1 MDILQPAFLA
11 GRPAAVEKN
20 HEHFLGMPKRGLAFL
35 LANVMFWQPMW
46 AQADGIVVA
55 NPNISLDRAGNG
67 VPIIN
72 IATPNASG
80 LSHNQFHDYNVGAQG
95 VILNNVTARTEQS
108 QLGGIILGNPN
119 LRGAAAQ
126 TILNEVNGGSPSQL
140 RGYTE
145 VAGQSAR
152 VIVAN
157 PYGIT
162 CNGCGFINAPRVT
175 LTTGKPVL
183 DDGRLDHFQ
192 VDQGSVAID
201 GVGLDASN
209 VDSFEIIT
217 RSAQINAQIHAKRLN
232 ITTGRNDVNVDTLN
246 ATARADDGSAKPQ
259 LAIDSSALGGMYAGA
274 IKLVGT
280 EAGVGVKLAGELA
293 ASAGDIQIDANGQLS
308 MAKATASSAVD
319 IKAKSLDAQGPVYAG
334 TQLTVQT
341 AEQLVSQQSLA
352 ARDSVHLTSGGRLTN
367 NGVIEAGVNPDNGRN
382 TNGDLS
388 IKSDALSNSGS
399 VLASRSLNIT
409 AAGVL
414 DNQNGIIQA
423 QNVTLSVA
431 RLVNQGLNARIYG
444 ETALAFSAPA
454 VVNLDG
460 LIRFADGQAATLS
473 VDSLDNRQGRIE
485 LAGGS
490 LELNARELQN
500 ADGKIIAGHLDVDA
514 RQLDNSR
521 GLIGAS
527 QGDAHVVARE
537 RLDNSKG
544 KIQAKTRLAVSAG
557 ELLNRGGTLAAD
569 QIKVTAARLDNSTK
583 GVISAENGAAELAL
597 AQDLDNHDGK
607 VQASTHLKVAAQSI
621 NNRMGSLTGKTLE
634 VTSRGALDNTQ
645 GKISSADTVITSAD
659 MDNSQG
665 LIQGNDRLKLT
676 AQDLENSGGKLLG
689 GVLDA
694 SLTNLTGNN
703 DGTISAENGKLS
715 LTVQQH
721 LNNALGQLQASQGDV
736 DIYTGS
742 FDNRGGVVAA
752 QQLLVMAKDAHV
764 DNRGGRMISDGLNLH
779 AASLDN
785 TGNGLLAAGDDGAR
799 LILEQPAPGQSR
811 LLNNNGRI
819 QSDAGLHIESD
830 VVDNSAGVLL
840 GKTIDVTATQLSN
853 NDKGGIVGNGGDVA
867 VTISGVF
874 SNVTGVV
881 DAGEQ
886 RLLLEQFTA
895 LDNRGGTLRGKRLD
909 ITGTSINN
917 NDAGQILAGSG
928 GLKITG
934 KTLMNQQGVILAN
947 GSHAGLALVS
957 GTLQNQGGTVQADS
971 LEITSTDLDNS
982 AVNGKAGLISSL
994 IDDLTL
1000 TVTHLTNR
1008 AGKLFGKDQLIF
1020 NGTSLDNTGGEIS
1033 GNQLGLEA
1041 VGQILNQG
1049 GLIESA
1055 TSLKLTA
1062 GGLDNS
1068 ASGQIRAL
1076 GGTSSQIK
1084 LSGNLNNQSG
1094 VIEIGSQDLV
1104 LSGAQLNNLSGS
1116 VRHAAQGLFDL
1127 DLTNLT
1133 GTQGSLT
1140 GLGKGLWDVGSV
1152 NGVGTWQLNGGLTY
1166 TSAQSLTLN
1175 AGDRIASASTL
1186 NLNVANLSNAG
1197 QLASDGDLT
1206 LNLGGNLLNSGKVS
1220 AQQKLTINANDVIQ
1234 QDGRLVSGGDTAMTL
1249 RGTLDNLGRLIANQ
1263 NLAVTAAQINNKG
1276 TLGAQGNLE
1285 FNVTNGISNSADTL
1299 LFSGGTMKLHSN
1311 SLNNYYGDIYSR
1323 GNLSF
1328 DAVGGGRAALF
1339 SNLSGTIEGEGDI
1352 DINAVSV
1359 ENAKSVFEMSQGVSS
1374 GSIRWICGQH
1384 CGGHDGWKKGTII
1397 IDRTYNDVV
1406 IKDSTASRFVA
1417 GKNLTIHASGVENR
1431 YSMMAANSN
1440 LTVTADR
1447 LLNLG
1452 AESRSGASTETIG
1465 TPGRIDNSLWDRM
1478 EFVEVPAF
1486 NAQTQQGD
1494 FDEARFN
1501 ELVAVTNDSRFSHP
1515 DTIHTNWSSTG
1526 NTLYPATLQAGGTV
1540 SLNVTDSIQN
1550 GKLYNNTYDQLS
1562 GNLDSE
1568 KATGVGVVDIN
1579 LGKRSSAASVQV
1591 AKDVTRIEKVDADGV
1606 KQISFVPVDFRGVP
1620 FAAVDPTASS
1630 TFRLPKGPYGMFVQS
1645 QNPQSRYLIETNPEL
1660 TQTAL
1665 FMSSDYLL
1673 GKLDFS
1679 ADEAARRLG
1688 DGRYESR
1695 LISDAVLAQTGQRFL
1710 AGGLNNDYEQFRYLM
1725 DNALASKNELNLAV
1739 GVSLTSAQVAALTH
1753 DIVWM
1758 EERVVDGQK
1767 VLVPVLYLAQAE
1779 SRNVRGG
1786 SLIQGRDLEMIT
1798 GNDLVNVGTLRAT
1811 NNLSADVKGSLYN
1824 GGLAEANERLNV
1836 MATDSIRNALA
1847 GDIRGNQVSLST
1859 LKGDI
1864 VNDRTAVT
1872 YSPGQGLLTS
1882 TDDGG
1887 SVSARDTLSIKSGR
1901 DLTNSGTITSGADAN
1916 LSATRDIN
1924 LLAVQDVNE
1933 IHKIENG
1940 GHRSTVTTTVENLAS
1955 SVKSGGNLKLDAGRD
1970 INVVA
1975 STAEAEGNLNA
1986 DAKRDIYMSSA
1997 GDEHNVETH
2006 SKDGKKRVHE
2016 EDNHTVQKVA
2026 EFIAGGDVKTNSG
2039 RDTTLVASKISAGN
2053 EAYVYAGNNLNL
2065 LAAQNKDYTLY
2076 DMKEKGGF
2084 GSLKLKRDEVTQ
2096 ITHVGSEIKTGGNL
2110 SLVSKGDQLYQVAKL
2125 DSGKDIVLD
2134 SGGSITFEGV
2144 KDLRDESHTKTNNNA
2159 GWVSAKGRGN
2169 TDETLRQTQMIAKG
2183 NIVIKAVD
2191 GLKIDIKDVN
2201 QESVSQTIDAMV
2213 KADPQL
2219 AWLKDAEARG
2229 DVDWRRVKEIH
2240 ESFKYENSG
2249 VGPAAQIAIAIMMSF
2264 VMGPGGLALV
2274 SGGAGGV
2281 IATSLATTAV
2291 TSTINNKGNLGAAFK
2306 ETFSADS
2313 LKSAAIAGFTAGVLN
2328 YADANWFAGGTSKTA
2343 NILTSS
2349 NFTDVAI
2356 RTTGRAIISSGI
2368 STTIGGGSFGDNF
2381 GAALLG
2387 EASSV
2392 AMATGFNFVGDKTIK
2407 FPEGGV
2413 VKVVAHALMGG
2424 LLSEAM
2430 GGDFATG
2437 AAAAGLNEA
2446 AMNVLVK
2453 FAGGNDQLH
2462 LMMSQLTGLVAAA
2475 AVDGDLQQG
2484 ANIARNATQYNWLLH
2499 REVVAADK
2507 ARAACGSG
2515 EGAQACRDNITRAV
2529 AALDGERQR
2538 EMEEFGRK
2546 TQLQALQEGWTREQ
2560 YNAAMASYF
2569 SGIDPRELTTVYP
2582 PSMDPGFLAREAGIG
2597 VGNNAVALP
2606 GEAVKAAESIWKAV
2620 SSPLDTI
2627 GAIAGGIGGL
2637 AVGFKDWITSPIPSH
2652 TLEKQFDKV
2661 ATASAQ
2667 ELGGMAFDAAT
2678 GLVTAY
2684 IGGRAVEWV
2693 GGKWVSAKGTAG
2705 TPVTK
2710 GPCCFAAGTKV
2721 STPQGDRVIESLKVG
2736 DVVWSK
2742 PEKGGKPFAAAILA
2756 THQRSD
2762 QPIYRLKLKSVRG
2775 AGAAE
2780 GETLLVTPSHPF
2792 YVPAKRDFIPV
2803 KDLEPGDLLQSL
2815 ADGDTENTS
2824 SEVESLELYLP
2835 EGKTYNLTVDVGHT
2849 FYVGELKT
2857 WVHNTGPCDLPP
2869 DYFAGG
2875 AKEIGNATEAGSV
2888 FTQQRNFWSK
2898 DPIQFSGNKV
2908 YQRNDLFDPNLQ
2920 TSWREG
2926 GKVITGSN
2934 AERMASG
2941 RAPIGV
2947 DGKSV
2952 NLHHMTQTQL
2962 GPIAEMTQSFHQ
2974 TNSAT
2979 IHINPNTIPSGIDRA
2994 AFDKW
2999 KVQYWQQRSADFRN

>member
-1 MDILQPAFLA
+1 MNIPQPAFLA
-11 GRPAAVEKN
+11 GQPAAAEKN
-20 HEHFLGMPKRGLAFL
+20 REHFLGMPKRGLAFL

-55 NPNISLDRAGNG
+55 NPNTTLDRAGNG

-175 LTTGKPVL
+175 LTTGKPVF

-192 VDQGSVAID
+192 VDQGSVAIN

-232 ITTGRNDVNVDTLN
+232 ITTGRNDVNADTLN

-259 LAIDSSALGGMYAGA
+259 LTIDSSALGGMYAGA

-293 ASAGDIQIDANGQLS
+293 ASAGDIQIDANGHLS
-308 MAKATASSAVD
+308 MAKATASGAVD

-341 AEQLVSQQSLA
+341 AEQLVNRQSLA
-352 ARDSVHLTSGGRLTN
+352 ARDNVRLSSGGQLTN
-367 NGVIEAGVNPDNGRN
+367 NGVIEAGVNADNTRN
-382 TNGDLS
+382 STGDLS
-388 IKSDALSNSGS
+388 INSTAVSNTGS
-399 VLASRSLNIT
+399 LLASRSLNT
-409 AAGVL
+409 AAAGL
-414 DNQNGIIQA
+414 IDNQGGVIQA
-423 QNVTLSVA
+423 KNVGLSAA
-431 RLVNQGLNARIYG
+431 RLVNQGAAARIYG
-444 ETALAFSAPA
+444 DTLLAFSAPA
-454 VVNLDG
+454 IVNLDG
-460 LIRFADGQAATLS
+460 LIRFAEGQAATLS
-473 VDSLDNRQGRIE
+473 LDSLDNRQGRIE
-485 LAGGS
+485 IAGGS
-490 LELNARELQN
+490 LKLNARDMKN
-500 ADGKIIAGHLDVDA
+500 SGGAIIAGRLDIDA
-514 RQLDNSR
+514 RQLDNSS

-527 QGDAHVVARE
+527 QSDAKVVARE
-537 RLDNSKG
+537 RLDNGKG
-544 KIQAKTRLAVSAG
+544 KLQAKTTLAVSGG
-557 ELLNRGGTLAAD
+557 ELLNQGGTLAAD
-569 QIKVTAARLDNSTK
+569 QIKVTAARLDNSDK
-583 GVISAENGAAELAL
+583 GVISAENGTAELTL
-597 AQDLDNHDGK
+597 TQDLNNHDGK
-607 VQASTHLKVAAQSI
+607 VQASERLTVAAQSI
-621 NNRMGSLTGKTLE
+621 NNRNASLTGKTLE
-634 VTSRGALDNTQ
+634 VTSVGALDNAQ
-645 GKISSADTVITSAD
+645 GTISSADTLITSAD
-659 MDNSQG
+659 LDNSQG
-665 LIQGNDRLKLT
+665 LIQGTDRLNLT
-676 AQDLENSGGKLLG
+676 AQDLQNASGKLLG
-689 GVLDA
+689 GVVDA
-694 SLTNLTGNN
+694 NLRNLTGNN
-703 DGTISAENGKLS
+703 DGTISAETGQ
-715 LTVQQH
+715 LTLVVQQH
-721 LNNALGQLQASQGDV
+721 LNSALGRLQSSQA
-736 DIYTGS
+736 DIDIQAGS
-742 FDNRGGVVAA
+742 VDNRGGIVAA
-752 QQLLVMAKDAHV
+752 KQLWMVAKDGHI
-764 DNRGGRMISDGLNLH
+764 DNRGGRMIADGLELH

-785 TGNGLLAAGDDGAR
+785 SDSGLLAAGADGAR
-799 LILEQPAPGQSR
+799 LLLTQTASGQSQ
-811 LLNNNGRI
+811 LLNHKGRI
-819 QSDAGLHIESD
+819 QSDADLHIESD
-830 VVDNSAGVLL
+830 VVDNRAGVLL
-840 GKTIDVTATQLSN
+840 GKTIDINATQLSN
-853 NDKGGIVGNGGDVA
+853 NEKGGIVGNGGDVVLNIA
-867 VTISGVF
+867 GVF
-874 SNVTGVV
+874 SNLTGVV
-881 DAGEQ
+881 DAGDQ
-886 RLLLEQFTA
+886 RLLLDQLTS
-895 LDNRGGTLRGKRLD
+895 LDNRGGTLQGKRLD
-909 ITGTSINN
+909 ITSAAINN
-917 NDAGQILAGSG
+917 SAVGQIIAGSD

-934 KTLMNQQGVILAN
+934 KTLLNQQGIILAN
-947 GSHAGLALVS
+947 GSHAELAL
-957 GTLQNQGGTVQADS
+957 GTGSLQNQGGTLQADS
-971 LEITSTDLDNS
+971 LEITSADLDNS
-982 AVNGKAGLISSL
+982 AVNAKAGLISSL

-1000 TVTHLTNR
+1000 TVTRLTNR

-1068 ASGQIRAL
+1068 AGGQIRAL
-1076 GGTSSQIK
+1076 GGAASQIK
-1084 LSGNLNNQSG
+1084 LTGSLNNQSG

-1104 LSGAQLNNLSGS
+1104 LSGAQLNNFSGN

-1127 DLTNLT
+1127 DLSQLI
-1133 GTQGSLT
+1133 GSQGSLT
-1140 GLGKGLWDVGSV
+1140 GLGKGVWDVGAV

-1166 TSAQSLTLN
+1166 TSAQDLTLN

-1263 NLAVTAAQINNKG
+1263 NLTVTAAQINNKG

-1328 DAVGGGRAALF
+1328 DAAGGGRAAVF

-1359 ENAKSVFEMSQGVSS
+1359 ENAKSVFEMTQGGSS

-1406 IKDSTASRFVA
+1406 LKDSTASRFVA

-1431 YSMMAANSN
+1431 YSMMAANGN

-1486 NAQTQQGD
+1486 NAQTQQGN

-1501 ELVAVTNDSRFSHP
+1501 ELVEVTNDSRFSHP
-1515 DTIHTNWSSTG
+1515 ENVKINWSPNG

-1673 GKLDFS
+1673 GKLNFS

-1824 GGLAEANERLNV
+1824 GGLAEANERLSV

-1975 STAEAEGNLNA
+1975 STAEAKGDLLA
-1986 DAKRDIYMSSA
+1986 DAKQDLNMASA
-1997 GDEHNVETH
+1997 SDEHNVETN
-2006 SKDGKKRVHE
+2006 SKKGKKRVHE
-2016 EDNHTVQKVA
+2016 EDNHTVQKAA
-2026 EFIAGGDVKTNSG
+2026 EFIAGGDVKTSSG

-2084 GSLKLKRDEVTQ
+2084 GAKKMKRDEVTQ

-2110 SLVSKGDQLYQVAKL
+2110 TLVSEGNQRYQVAKL

-2144 KDLRDESHTKTNNNA
+2144 KDLHDESHVKSSDNLAWT
-2159 GWVSAKGRGN
+2159 SMKGEGR
-2169 TDETLRQTQMIAKG
+2169 TDETLRQSALIANG
-2183 NIVIKAVD
+2183 SITIKAVD
-2191 GLKIDIKDVN
+2191 GLKIDINRVN
-2201 QESVSQTIDAMV
+2201 EQSVSQAVDAMV
-2213 KADPQL
+2213 AADPNL
-2219 AWLKDAEARG
+2219 AWLKQAQARG
-2229 DVDWRRVKEIH
+2229 DIDWHQVEEIH
-2240 ESFKYENSG
+2240 KTFKYEHSG
-2249 VGPAAQIAIAIMMSF
+2249 LGAGAQLVLAILLAAIT
-2264 VMGPGGLALV
+2264 
-2274 SGGAGGV
+2274 GGAGAALVGAAEGSLFAG
-2281 IATSLATTAV
+2281 IANTMFVSLETTAAN
-2291 TSTINNKGNLGAAFK
+2291 SAISNKGKIGAVVK
-2306 ETFSADS
+2306 DTFSKES
-2313 LKSAAIAGFTAGVLN
+2313 LRNAAIAGATAGLTQGFIDPYLGGQTVPFNNLTKGFNLN
-2328 YADANWFAGGTSKTA
+2328 TLEGIGGFAIHASAQGVASAGIKT
-2343 NILTSS
+2343 
-2349 NFTDVAI
+2349 V
-2356 RTTGRAIISSGI
+2356 
-2368 STTIGGGSFGDNF
+2368 IGGGSYSQNLKEGLIFQAGNVV
-2381 GAALLG
+2381 AAT
-2387 EASSV
+2387 A
-2392 AMATGFNFVGDKTIK
+2392 FNFVGGYAQKNWQIAKNAGDSIGMSIWA
-2407 FPEGGV
+2407 EGG
-2413 VKVVAHALMGG
+2413 AARTALHALMGG
-2424 LLSEAM
+2424 AVSSIT
-2430 GGDFATG
+2430 GGDFKSGAIAAGASQAMAGALNSTFDDQPNLRQAFSQIVGLTAAGLAGADINKASWVALMADEYNRQLHQKEVLALEKLQEENPEKAYQLKAAACAIVHCSASVHPDDQKNYDALTKLEADGSGFKDAQSALFATG
-2437 AAAAGLNEA
+2437 AFDEYSKWDQVNDGLLRNEESAQRTGNAGRAILGAAGAVAGYSGAIITSPACVTLVGCALPGMSAAAGA
-2446 AMNVLVK
+2446 A
-2453 FAGGNDQLH
+2453 
-2462 LMMSQLTGLVAAA
+2462 S
-2475 AVDGDLQQG
+2475 
-2484 ANIARNATQYNWLLH
+2484 
-2499 REVVAADK
+2499 
-2507 ARAACGSG
+2507 
-2515 EGAQACRDNITRAV
+2515 
-2529 AALDGERQR
+2529 
-2538 EMEEFGRK
+2538 
-2546 TQLQALQEGWTREQ
+2546 
-2560 YNAAMASYF
+2560 
-2569 SGIDPRELTTVYP
+2569 
-2582 PSMDPGFLAREAGIG
+2582 FL
-2597 VGNNAVALP
+2597 
-2606 GEAVKAAESIWKAV
+2606 ESW
-2620 SSPLDTI
+2620 
-2627 GAIAGGIGGL
+2627 
-2637 AVGFKDWITSPIPSH
+2637 
-2652 TLEKQFDKV
+2652 E
-2661 ATASAQ
+2661 
-2667 ELGGMAFDAAT
+2667 AT
-2678 GLVTAY
+2678 GKL
-2684 IGGRAVEWV
+2684 
-2693 GGKWVSAKGTAG
+2693 
-2705 TPVTK
+2705 
-2710 GPCCFAAGTKV
+2710 FAPYEYT
-2721 STPQGDRVIESLKVG
+2721 QGDRVLASFSSETYPGDVNPLRDYGTEAAKAAVEMLLLKGAGKYLEGSGELLLTSGGKKGGSLPGSTSAVDKVEFNATRDAEGFGLSAQRDFVPGKEHRAENINAGQVTDRDGLPRVDGEKTANDLLLTEQAGGVKPPYWGTQRPAWKEGTIVRDKVVDQPRTMTMTINEDQYAKMLESEAFGRNPATSLGGWATDTPINSVADVRNKLAVSDEFKEGPLYQVTFTVKPGPGIREGTVG
-2736 DVVWSK
+2736 DMWDATNGVRLPGGGHQVNFMDKSPRTN
-2742 PEKGGKPFAAAILA
+2742 PELYQVDMG
-2756 THQRSD
+2756 
-2762 QPIYRLKLKSVRG
+2762 SVR
-2775 AGAAE
+2775 A
-2780 GETLLVTPSHPF
+2780 
-2792 YVPAKRDFIPV
+2792 
-2803 KDLEPGDLLQSL
+2803 LQ
-2815 ADGDTENTS
+2815 
-2824 SEVESLELYLP
+2824 
-2835 EGKTYNLTVDVGHT
+2835 
-2849 FYVGELKT
+2849 
-2857 WVHNTGPCDLPP
+2857 
-2869 DYFAGG
+2869 
-2875 AKEIGNATEAGSV
+2875 
-2888 FTQQRNFWSK
+2888 
-2898 DPIQFSGNKV
+2898 
-2908 YQRNDLFDPNLQ
+2908 
-2920 TSWREG
+2920 
-2926 GKVITGSN
+2926 
-2934 AERMASG
+2934 
-2941 RAPIGV
+2941 
-2947 DGKSV
+2947 
-2952 NLHHMTQTQL
+2952 
-2962 GPIAEMTQSFHQ
+2962 
-2974 TNSAT
+2974 
-2979 IHINPNTIPSGIDRA
+2979 
-2994 AFDKW
+2994 
-2999 KVQYWQQRSADFRN
+2999 